1 MYAHFHHQ
9 ELTTEQRLKLSSTAI
24 DAVIK
29 GGHWG
34 SYLPTMG
41 GGRDRRWI
49 VCVCV
54 GVRVRVRACAC
65 TSARRWLCVCVW
77 GFRSLI
83 QVELEHVDELNQG
96 LNSHVLLLL
105 FQVQKCSGNLNLEI
119 LFGPKKS
126 EPYFVFGAGSVNP
139 SEVSAEV
146 S

>member
-1 MYAHFHHQ
+1 MP
-9 ELTTEQRLKLSSTAI
+9 SSKVGTGEATSQP
-24 DAVIK
+24 
-29 GGHWG
+29 WG
-34 SYLPTMG
+34 VEGIG
-41 GGRDRRWI
+41 GGLCACAW

-54 GVRVRVRACAC
+54 CAHARAR
-65 TSARRWLCVCVW
+65 ARADGCVCVW

>member
-1 MYAHFHHQ
+1 M
-9 ELTTEQRLKLSSTAI
+9 
-24 DAVIK
+24 
-29 GGHWG
+29 
-34 SYLPTMG
+34 
-41 GGRDRRWI
+41 
-49 VCVCV
+49 
-54 GVRVRVRACAC
+54 RVRGCACAC
-65 TSARRWLCVCVW
+65 ARMRVHERAPMVVCVCVW